1 MEKVAKISEAE
12 SQIMQALWT
21 QGAMGAEEIAA
32 HVGIDAGWS
41 QATVRTLINRL
52 IRKGAITAKREGR
65 RARYHPLL
73 SRDDYITE
81 ETQSFLDRV
90 FSGHVSPLLAH
101 FNEKGKLSEDEIEKL
116 RELIEKKTD
125 DRGSGEGGNRNG

>member
-1 MEKVAKISEAE
+1 MERAAKISEAE

-21 QGAMGAEEIAA
+21 EGALGAEEIAA
-32 HVGIDAGWS
+32 QVGIDAGWS

-52 IRKGAITAKREGR
+52 IKKGAIAAKREGR

-73 SRDDYITE
+73 SRGDYITE
-81 ETQSFLDRV
+81 ETQNFLDRV
-90 FSGHVSPLLAH
+90 FSGNVSPLLAH

-116 RELIEKKTD
+116 RILIEKMTD
-125 DRGSGEGGNRNG
+125 DGSRGEEADRDG